1 MLIISFLIV
10 AVIGVMQQSTSY
22 EQSNFGDTVVFYPQ
36 HEDDETL
43 WAGSAILQAIKERGA
58 DNVYVVLV
66 SYGTGI
72 KVLKD
77 EKYSNLNNQ
86 EKYEYREREF
96 LDAVKEL
103 GVKKENIILLPRIN
117 NSEVTS
123 FDLMERTALGFERKF
138 DNVTHV
144 AHTYKYDWHLQ
155 HLKNGSTI
163 QSLYNSGKIKH
174 ALYFIKPRYEKDL
187 PISEKII
194 YKSETT
200 REKKRIKKA
209 CMAYNI
215 IDDTPEAITL
225 SSFDPVRREIA
236 RITLEKL
243 IADGRIHPA
252 LIEKIYEKSKR
263 EGIGYKSDH
272 KSFED
277 LMIKN
282 RSILHTPNV

>member
-1 MLIISFLIV
+1 MNKNITMLIISFLIV

-22 EQSNFGDTVVFYPQ
+22 DQSNFGDTVVFYPQ

-43 WAGSAILQAIKERGA
+43 WAGSAILEAIKERGA

-72 KVLKD
+72 KVFKD
-77 EKYSNLNNQ
+77 EKYSNLSNQ
-86 EKYEYREREF
+86 EKSEYREREF

-123 FDLMERTALGFERKF
+123 FNLMEKTALDFERKF

-144 AHTYKYDWHLQ
+144 AHTYKYNWHLQ

-200 REKKRIKKA
+200 MEKQRIKKA
-209 CMAYNI
+209 CMAYKI
-215 IDDTPEAITL
+215 ID
-225 SSFDPVRREIA
+225 
-236 RITLEKL
+236 
-243 IADGRIHPA
+243 
-252 LIEKIYEKSKR
+252 EKSKR

>member
-1 MLIISFLIV
+1 MKSKIKLVISLVALFMLPAFITGFENEE
-10 AVIGVMQQSTSY
+10 TY
-22 EQSNFGDTVVFYPQ
+22 GDTKFKDNVVFYVQ
-36 HEDDETL
+36 HQDDETL
-43 WAGSAILQAIKERGA
+43 WASAAIIEAINEVGA
-58 DNVYVVLV
+58 DHVYVVQV

-72 KVLKD
+72 KVFKN
-77 EKYSNLNNQ
+77 EKVFENMTSQ

-96 LDAVKEL
+96 LAAVNDL
-103 GVKKENIILLPRIN
+103 GVKRENVILLPRIN

-123 FDLMERTALGFERKF
+123 FNLMEKTALDFERKF

-200 REKKRIKKA
+200 MEKQRIKKA
-209 CMAYNI
+209 CMAYKI
-215 IDDTPEAITL
+215 ID
-225 SSFDPVRREIA
+225 
-236 RITLEKL
+236 
-243 IADGRIHPA
+243 
-252 LIEKIYEKSKR
+252 EKSKR

>member
-1 MLIISFLIV
+1 MKSKIKLVISLVALFMLPAFITGFENEE
-10 AVIGVMQQSTSY
+10 TY
-22 EQSNFGDTVVFYPQ
+22 GDTKFKDNVVFYVQ
-36 HEDDETL
+36 HQDDETL
-43 WAGSAILQAIKERGA
+43 WASAAIIEAINEVGA
-58 DNVYVVLV
+58 DHVYVVQV

-72 KVLKD
+72 KVFKN
-77 EKYSNLNNQ
+77 EKVFENMTSQ

-96 LDAVKEL
+96 LAAVNDL
-103 GVKKENIILLPRIN
+103 GVKRENVILLPRIN

-123 FDLMERTALGFERKF
+123 FNLMEKTALDFERKF

-144 AHTYKYDWHLQ
+144 AHSYKYDWHLQ

-200 REKKRIKKA
+200 MEKQRIKKA
-209 CMAYNI
+209 CMAYKI
-215 IDDTPEAITL
+215 ID
-225 SSFDPVRREIA
+225 
-236 RITLEKL
+236 
-243 IADGRIHPA
+243 
-252 LIEKIYEKSKR
+252 EKSKR

>member
-1 MLIISFLIV
+1 MNKNLITLIVSFLIILLV
-10 AVIGVMQQSTSY
+10 GFIDKSTSY
-22 EQSNFGDTVVFYPQ
+22 DTSNVGDTVVFYPQ
-36 HEDDETL
+36 HQDDETL
-43 WAGSAILQAIKERGA
+43 WASAAIIEAINEVGA
-58 DNVYVVLV
+58 DHVYVVQV

-72 KVLKD
+72 KVFKN
-77 EKYSNLNNQ
+77 EKVFENMTSQ

-96 LDAVKEL
+96 LAAVNDL
-103 GVKKENIILLPRIN
+103 GVKRENVILLPRIN

-123 FDLMERTALGFERKF
+123 FNLMEKTALDFERKF

-200 REKKRIKKA
+200 MEKQRIKKA
-209 CMAYNI
+209 CMAYKI
-215 IDDTPEAITL
+215 ID
-225 SSFDPVRREIA
+225 
-236 RITLEKL
+236 
-243 IADGRIHPA
+243 
-252 LIEKIYEKSKR
+252 EKSKR

>member
-1 MLIISFLIV
+1 MS
-10 AVIGVMQQSTSY
+10 
-22 EQSNFGDTVVFYPQ
+22 
-36 HEDDETL
+36 
-43 WAGSAILQAIKERGA
+43 
-58 DNVYVVLV
+58 
-66 SYGTGI
+66 
-72 KVLKD
+72 
-77 EKYSNLNNQ
+77 NQ

-123 FDLMERTALGFERKF
+123 FNLMEKTALDFERKF

-200 REKKRIKKA
+200 MEKQRIKKA
-209 CMAYNI
+209 CMAYKI
-215 IDDTPEAITL
+215 ID
-225 SSFDPVRREIA
+225 
-236 RITLEKL
+236 
-243 IADGRIHPA
+243 
-252 LIEKIYEKSKR
+252 EKSKC

>member
-1 MLIISFLIV
+1 MNKNITMLIISFLIV

-43 WAGSAILQAIKERGA
+43 WAGSAILEAIKERGA

-72 KVLKD
+72 KVFKD
-77 EKYSNLNNQ
+77 EKYSNLSNQ

-103 GVKKENIILLPRIN
+103 GVKKENIILLPR
-117 NSEVTS
+117 
-123 FDLMERTALGFERKF
+123 
-138 DNVTHV
+138 
-144 AHTYKYDWHLQ
+144 
-155 HLKNGSTI
+155 
-163 QSLYNSGKIKH
+163 SGKIKH

-200 REKKRIKKA
+200 MEKQRIKKA
-209 CMAYNI
+209 CMAYKI
-215 IDDTPEAITL
+215 ID
-225 SSFDPVRREIA
+225 
-236 RITLEKL
+236 
-243 IADGRIHPA
+243 
-252 LIEKIYEKSKR
+252 EKSKR

-282 RSILHTPNV
+282 RSILHTPNN